1 MRCPFV
7 VLPLLVVSILPATA
21 QEWTPIDLGTTV
33 TLRAFQQSGNGRY
46 LVGDGGSVW
55 LSDLSY
61 TVWTPEDVGTAA
73 DLRSVVR
80 LFFGGTIWAGGRGG
94 VVRMRDGTGVWHVR
108 DIPDPTQDY
117 VVVEQIDVDG
127 VVLAGGS
134 GGSIW
139 KSTDLGLNWTIQDS
153 GVTTSLHGGA
163 GTFATTTRDYF
174 VGNDGLILRST
185 SGGSAWM
192 PLPSGTTED
201 LFAIEVIP
209 SNGSGFVAAGA
220 NGTILITSDGGATW
234 APRVSGTTETLRA
247 LSRSGPGDFLAAGDG
262 GTLLRSFNSGATW
275 CVIGT
280 SVNTNFFAAMMLSP
294 THYLVAGENG
304 VLLRTETG
312 GGGCVTVANEP
323 EAAVGYALSAVWPN
337 PAHDEA
343 TLTLRV
349 ERPQRVTAEVFDL
362 GGRRV
367 AEVFAREVA
376 ARIVVPITL
385 DVQAMAPGAYL
396 VRVRGSA
403 FEESRSMV
411 VVR

>member
-1 MRCPFV
+1 MRCLFV
-7 VLPLLVVSILPATA
+7 VLSLLVLPSFPVTA

-61 TVWTPEDVGTAA
+61 TAWTPEDVGTTA
-73 DLRSVVR
+73 DLHSVVR
-80 LFFGGTIWAGGRGG
+80 LFFGGTIWTSGRSG
-94 VVRMRDGTGVWHVR
+94 VVRMRDDTGTWHVR

-117 VVVEQIDVDG
+117 LVFEQVDVDG
-127 VVLAGGS
+127 VALAGGS

-139 KSTDLGLNWTIQDS
+139 KTTDFGLNWTLQDS

-174 VGNDGLILRST
+174 VGDDGLILRST
-185 SGGSAWM
+185 NGGSAWM
-192 PLPSGTTED
+192 PMPSGTTED
-201 LFAIEVIP
+201 LFAIEEIP

-220 NGTILITSDGGATW
+220 NGTILITSDGGVTW
-234 APRVSGTTETLRA
+234 EPRVSGTTETLRA

-262 GTLLRSFNSGATW
+262 GTVLRTFNSGAMW
-275 CVIGT
+275 CAIETG
-280 SVNTNFFAAMMLSP
+280 VNTNLYAAMMLTP

-312 GGGCVTVANEP
+312 GGGCVSVANEP
-323 EAAVGYALSAVWPN
+323 ETAVGYALSAVWPN

-343 TLTLRV
+343 MLTLRV
-349 ERPQRVTAEVFDL
+349 ERPQRVTAEVFDVQ
-362 GGRRV
+362 GRRIV
-367 AEVFAREVA
+367 EAFAGEVA
-376 ARIVVPITL
+376 ARAAVPVML
-385 DVQAMAPGAYL
+385 DVRGLAAGTYV
-396 VRVRGSA
+396 VRVRGEG
-403 FEESRSMV
+403 FEENRRFV